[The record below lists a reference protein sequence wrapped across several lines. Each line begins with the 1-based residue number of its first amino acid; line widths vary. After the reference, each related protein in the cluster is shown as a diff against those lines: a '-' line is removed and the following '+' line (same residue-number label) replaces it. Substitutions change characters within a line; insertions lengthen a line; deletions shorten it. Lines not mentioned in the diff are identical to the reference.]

1 MNEACFYKKIVFSFF
16 LMVYSISLIAQ
27 DNSAYFPNLEGW
39 KKPDSLSHYT
49 ADNLWDIINGAADG
63 YLLYDF
69 ELMTMGDYT
78 QGDQYIT
85 LEVYRHK
92 SPEDAFGIYSQERPS
107 KATYNDVGGQGYQE
121 EANLSFFAGRYYV
134 KIRCSGKTENEI
146 KAVRKLGE
154 TIAGLID
161 PASKLPAQLAL
172 FPLEGKIANSEQY
185 INQNFIGYSFLNN
198 AFIANYNVK
207 GVTFNLFVIQNNT
220 PDESKTMLSN
230 LLKSNGKETANLQP
244 GIFDVKDK
252 YNGTMKLIWK
262 GKYLC
267 GIYNTAD
274 NKIMQDYIALMDVNL
289 K

>member
-1 MNEACFYKKIVFSFF
+1 M
-16 LMVYSISLIAQ
+16 AQ
-27 DNSAYFPNLEGW
+27 KNSAFFPNLEGW
-39 KKPDSLSHYT
+39 KKPDSLSNYT

-78 QGDQYIT
+78 QPDGKYIT
-85 LEVYRHK
+85 LEIYRHQ

-121 EANLSFFAGRYYV
+121 DANLNFFADRYYV
-134 KIRCSGKTENEI
+134 KIRCSGKTEGEI
-146 KAVRKLGE
+146 KAVRNLGE
-154 TIAGLID
+154 TIANQID
-161 PASKLPAQLAL
+161 PSSKLPVQLAL
-172 FPLEGKIANSEQY
+172 FPQEGKIPNSEQY
-185 INQNFIGYSFLNN
+185 INQNFIGYSFLKN

-207 GVTFNLFVIQNNT
+207 GTLFNIFIISNNT
-220 PDESKTMLSN
+220 ADDAKAMLTSF
-230 LLKSNGKETANLQP
+230 LKNNGKELSNLQP

-274 NKIMQDYIALMDVNL
+274 AKIMQDYVALIDVNL